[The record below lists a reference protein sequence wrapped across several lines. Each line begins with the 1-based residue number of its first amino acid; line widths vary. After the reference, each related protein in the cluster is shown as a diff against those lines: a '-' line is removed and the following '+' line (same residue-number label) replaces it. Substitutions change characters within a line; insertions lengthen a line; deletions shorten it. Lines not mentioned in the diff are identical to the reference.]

1 MVCAGDTETFAQN
14 ISDRIAGPQGNL
26 VYSEIALAVNCCKAK
41 EQAPNLSWSRVK
53 EGFAAL
59 DELYGS
65 TNHELNEMAFMAAR
79 QKDSEFVQQVF
90 SRISDN

>member
-53 EGFAAL
+53 EASPRSMNFTAAPIM
-59 DELYGS
+59 S
-65 TNHELNEMAFMAAR
+65 
-79 QKDSEFVQQVF
+79 
-90 SRISDN
+90 